1 MIPMRIERRIGVHTV
16 IVLASGLLSAG
27 CVTTGDIQGVAT
39 AGLGAITGGS
49 GDSSAQ
55 TEGAPAASLSPA
67 EQRLRQQSQAF
78 QRTVW
83 EGALIGAGA
92 GTLWGVIQ
100 GDKAKDVLTKAL
112 IGGAVGGLAG
122 AYVASKQKA
131 FSSQEDQLDAMI
143 ADVRKSNQ
151 ETEELIVSVR
161 QVITED
167 KKRLA
172 AIEQRY
178 RKGQATQAEVAGT
191 RQRIS
196 DNKMVIAQASKGAR
210 EKQTMF
216 QGAEQQFQ
224 QNHPGTDT
232 GRMRRELD
240 VFNKNLKTLDGLA
253 GGVGV
258 A

>member
-1 MIPMRIERRIGVHTV
+1 
-16 IVLASGLLSAG
+16 
-27 CVTTGDIQGVAT
+27 AT

-49 GDSSAQ
+49 GGDPAQ
-55 TEGAPAASLSPA
+55 TAGSLAAPLSPA

-100 GDKAKDVLTKAL
+100 GDKPKDVLTKAL
-112 IGGAVGGLAG
+112 VGGAVGGLAG

-131 FSSQEDQLDAMI
+131 FSSREDQLDAMI

-151 ETEELIVSVR
+151 ETEELITSVR
-161 QVITED
+161 QVIAED

-172 AIEQRY
+172 AVNNRY
-178 RKGQATQAEVAGT
+178 RKGQATQVEVADA
-191 RQRIS
+191 RRRIS
-196 DNKMVIAQASKGAR
+196 DNQKVIAQASTGAR
-210 EKQTMF
+210 GKQSMF
-216 QGAEQQFQ
+216 QGAERQFQ
-224 QNHPGTDT
+224 QDNPGTDT

-240 VFNKNLKTLDGLA
+240 AYGKKLKTLDGLA
-253 GGVGV
+253 GSV
-258 A
+258 AVA